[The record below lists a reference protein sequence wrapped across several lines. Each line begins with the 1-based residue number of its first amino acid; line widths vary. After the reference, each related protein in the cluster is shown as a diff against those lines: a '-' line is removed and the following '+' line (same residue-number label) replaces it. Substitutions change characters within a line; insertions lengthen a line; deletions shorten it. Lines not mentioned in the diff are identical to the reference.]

1 MSPAGQARAQPGS
14 GPSGRGRWAAGER
27 VRCPLV
33 CVDFV
38 PVPGSRFPLP
48 PSLAGLLR
56 GSSGRP
62 PVHAE
67 VAEGVGY
74 RAVAVFYD
82 AEVDFLGS
90 AGAAIER
97 FMQSVGQE
105 QLYPTHRRPGGF
117 ASSFDP
123 RHPAR
128 TGWHPGRTGCLCEL
142 LGPVAVGDEGHG
154 EFRLRAVAA
163 VCLAGVCEA
172 GGGLVA
178 SRGEVTVEVSVLGEP
193 GGQRLPPGALT
204 DALHHCRRIWCRYD
218 PERLAA
224 DLFKDV
230 ASSLAPSGIMV
241 PPWLLKY
248 PSDLSY
254 WVLRNISFLDQQDDV
269 QWAFD
274 APNVPER
281 LRRCL
286 VLVRRD
292 YGCHIRSD
300 STICCKVCKV
310 PLSTVSEL
318 ILVSESETEV
328 TGRFINPHGV
338 NHEIVSVGQAVVE
351 VVGEGPIEE
360 DSWFPGY
367 AWECAC
373 CAICRHHVGWRFTSV
388 EAAARRT
395 FFGLRRAAIATHQG
409 ASIHT

>member
-33 CVDFV
+33 CVGFV

-48 PSLAGLLR
+48 PSLAGLVW
-56 GSSGRP
+56 GSGGPP

-67 VAEGVGY
+67 AAEGGGFK
-74 RAVAVFYD
+74 AVAVFYD
-82 AEVDFLGS
+82 AEIDDLGG
-90 AGAAIER
+90 AVAAIDR
-97 FMQSVGQE
+97 FL
-105 QLYPTHRRPGGF
+105 QLAGRRQLLPTHRRPGGF
-117 ASSFDP
+117 ASSSDP
-123 RHPAR
+123 RQ
-128 TGWHPGRTGCLCEL
+128 RTGCLCEL
-142 LGPVAVGDEGHG
+142 RGPVAVGNEGHR
-154 EFRLRAVAA
+154 EYRLRAVAA
-163 VCLAGVCEA
+163 VSLAGVCEA
-172 GGGLVA
+172 GGGLA
-178 SRGEVTVEVSVLGEP
+178 APGGEVAVEVSVLGEP

-204 DALHHCRRIWCRYD
+204 DALHHCRRIWWYYD

-224 DLFKDV
+224 ALFKDV
-230 ASSLAPSGIMV
+230 GSSLALSGVIV
-241 PPWLLKY
+241 PPWLLQH

-254 WVLRNISFLDQQDDV
+254 WVLRNISFRDQQDDV
-269 QWAFD
+269 QWVFD

-292 YGCHIRSD
+292 YSCHKSQD
-300 STICCKVCKV
+300 SVICCGVCKV

-338 NHEIVSVGQAVVE
+338 NHEIVSVGRADVE

-367 AWECAC
+367 AWECVC
-373 CAICRHHVGWRFTSV
+373 CAVCRHHVGWRFTSV

-395 FFGLRRAAIATHQG
+395 FFGLRRAAIAAHQG
-409 ASIHT
+409 NITHT